1 MNVLSGTVKLLS
13 DIGTYTDRSEP
24 GTYVLLSDVQDLIA
38 DESDMKIV
46 EVEPDNYEG
55 IEYEETV

>member
-1 MNVLSGTVKLLS
+1 MLSGTVKLLS
-13 DIGTYTDRSEP
+13 DISTYTDRSEP
-24 GTYVLLSDVQDLIA
+24 GTYMLLSDVQDLIA
-38 DESDMKIV
+38 DESEMKMV